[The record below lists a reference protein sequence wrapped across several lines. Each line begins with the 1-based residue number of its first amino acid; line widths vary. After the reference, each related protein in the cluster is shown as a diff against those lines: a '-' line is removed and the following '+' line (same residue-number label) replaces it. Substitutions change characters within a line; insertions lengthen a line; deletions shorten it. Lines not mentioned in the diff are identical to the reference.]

1 MKAKFWY
8 LFILLAWGC
17 TRHIERLGDNKQEG
31 FINKRIKFV
40 DYSKKSTS
48 YQALNGILLK
58 VDLLS
63 FFRDTTTVEFENI
76 KTTWSEYLASVGLK
90 LGEWVG
96 IKNDHLKVLKVEQ
109 IKFRISVADDRDK
122 SIQQQLLKEAWIH
135 IDSMNNIKNGS
146 TFPRTTIGVQR
157 KNQFLLIYKLNEQ
170 KDGNELIIS
179 FMDRVLKIKA
189 LSAPDDE
196 IWQWSFHYVMYELLG
211 GVAFK
216 MDETSI
222 FIPSFALDLSSEE
235 ILNLKE

>member
-1 MKAKFWY
+1 MKKTQFWY

-48 YQALNGILLK
+48 YQPLSGILLK
-58 VDLLS
+58 VDSLS
-63 FFRDTTTVEFENI
+63 FFRDTTTIEFENI
-76 KTTWSEYLASVGLK
+76 KTTWSVYLASVGLK
-90 LGEWVG
+90 LGEWKG
-96 IKNDHLKVLKVEQ
+96 LKMESLKYLKVEQ
-109 IKFRISVADDRDK
+109 VKFRISVTTDSNK
-122 SIQQQLLKEAWIH
+122 SIHQQLFNEAWMNA
-135 IDSMNNIKNGS
+135 DSVENGS
-146 TFPRTTIGVQR
+146 VYPDTRIGIQR
-157 KNQFLLIYKLNEQ
+157 KNQVFLIYKLNEL

-179 FMDRVLKIKA
+179 TMGKVLKIKA
-189 LSAPDDE
+189 LSTNDE
-196 IWQWSFHYVMYELLG
+196 DLDWSINYVMYELLE